1 MIRFYYIT
9 TDDKVLATK
18 SIYTTE
24 HGAILLGEYPKKN
37 LPQRYNSWLKQY
49 RLSDGT
55 LMFSNDLLMVIARIV
70 RVDYEDL
77 WNLIYMRSDHLKRS
91 DRSNREFFSS
101 REEEL
106 FLNDAGLFN
115 YDV

>member
-1 MIRFYYIT
+1 MIRFYYIA
-9 TDDKVLATK
+9 TDNKVLITK
-18 SIYTTE
+18 SIYTNQQS
-24 HGAILLGEYPKKN
+24 AILLGQYTKRV
-37 LPQRYNSWLKQY
+37 LPQTYNSWLKQY

-55 LMFSNDLLMVIARIV
+55 LMFSNELLMVISRIV
-70 RVDYEDL
+70 KSDYEDL
-77 WNLIYMRSDHLKRS
+77 WNLIYLRSDHLKRS
-91 DRSNREFFSS
+91 DRSKQEFFSS